1 METQLVRLDAPYNII
16 IGTNGEYALHI
27 ATLIMVRENKEG
39 NLSVVQYPVVSVKG
53 ERAGYFVSS
62 GIGNADGRVW
72 MHSRLDDCYVVC
84 PQYYPTL
91 SINEFKDVMKYF
103 AKLDMIDMPSM
114 VATSFILAMKK
125 YGCRFVLP
133 VDENN
138 LPIADITVCLE
149 FEESN
154 KGKSCMVFAD
164 DDSPFYFYEY
174 FDNEPPF
181 IQTVPTNSEAKIL
194 MAELRDTYLQAFR
207 LEGVRSIT
215 FTTKNEK
222 YQWFVDELNAT
233 KLDGEE
239 V

>member
-1 METQLVRLDAPYNII
+1 
-16 IGTNGEYALHI
+16 
-27 ATLIMVRENKEG
+27 
-39 NLSVVQYPVVSVKG
+39 
-53 ERAGYFVSS
+53 
-62 GIGNADGRVW
+62 
-72 MHSRLDDCYVVC
+72 
-84 PQYYPTL
+84 
-91 SINEFKDVMKYF
+91 
-103 AKLDMIDMPSM
+103 MIDMPSM